1 MDKTKIVFV
10 GFGSLGDV
18 VPLLAVATHMRAK
31 HDVVFLANE
40 YFQDF
45 IEQRGIAFQ
54 SIGNVAD
61 QLSAKESE
69 QSSGETKEG
78 REHRFDRIIGRSFE
92 PALRYI
98 KHLVESGVRPVVI
111 SHGNLSPAVFACEA
125 FNVPMVMT
133 YYSPSH
139 IPNNDEDAIQFFS
152 FQGKN
157 AWFLRHIEIP
167 FKKWKQRVHFDVKD
181 RYNEYRVKCGLPPAP
196 GLLRS
201 IWYSMLRKRPKLGAR
216 IAKRIALLPEWFCEP
231 IDKKLADV
239 KFVGFPFLN
248 SSAPSVNDELQ
259 KFLAA
264 HPRPIVFT
272 PGTAVEDV
280 REFCALII
288 PICRKLG
295 SPGIFVSRHG
305 KAVFD
310 AMPKV
315 DDVPLLFVEHAEF
328 DTLLPNARCL
338 IHHGGIGTVA
348 QALRAGIPQIVRPR
362 MYDQP
367 ANGVRVMLFGLG
379 GSLAPACFTP
389 NTVARA
395 LLHIENSPLHRERIP
410 YYSNLVRQESGAENC
425 AREIESYLQSLVT
438 AGERARSQ
446 SQPTFEDAAA
456 QSAQFAAA
464 KP

>member
-1 MDKTKIVFV
+1 MDKMKVVFV

-18 VPLLAVATHMRAK
+18 VPLLAVAERMKHK

-40 YFQDF
+40 YFRDF
-45 IEQRGIAFQ
+45 IERRAVAFH
-54 SIGNVAD
+54 SIGNIAD

-78 REHRFDRIIGRSFE
+78 RAHRFDRIIGRSFE
-92 PALRYI
+92 RAYRYLE
-98 KHLVESGVRPVVI
+98 HLVQSGARPVVI
-111 SHGNLSPAVFACEA
+111 SHGNLSPAIFACEA
-125 FNVPMVMT
+125 FNLPTVMT

-139 IPNNDEDAIQFFS
+139 IPHNDEDAIQFFS

-201 IWYSMLRKRPKLGAR
+201 IWYSTFRKRAKLGAR
-216 IAKRIALLPEWFCEP
+216 ISKRIALLPDWFCEP

-239 KFVGFPFLN
+239 KFVGFAFLD
-248 SSAPSVNDELQ
+248 SPAAVNQDLEA
-259 KFLAA
+259 FLSE
-264 HPRPIVFT
+264 HPRPVVFT

-305 KAVFD
+305 KAAFD
-310 AMPKV
+310 ALPKV
-315 DDVPLLFVEHAEF
+315 ADVPLFFLDHAEF
-328 DTLLPNARCL
+328 DTLLPKARCL

-348 QALRAGIPQIVRPR
+348 QAVRAGIPQIVRPR

-367 ANGVRVMLFGLG
+367 ANGLRVMLFGLG
-379 GSLAPACFTP
+379 GSLAPAHFTP
-389 NTVARA
+389 DTVARA
-395 LLHIENSPLHRERIP
+395 LFHIENSPLHKERIP
-410 YYSNLVRQESGAENC
+410 YYSNLVQQQSGAQNC
-425 AREIESYLQSLVT
+425 ALEIESYLQSL
-438 AGERARSQ
+438 RASEDHYPSRSQ
-446 SQPTFEDAAA
+446 ADFTDDSATQAA
-456 QSAQFAAA
+456 QLLGA
-464 KP
+464 